1 MKIWKYAFVK
11 IWNINLYKYRNIQMY
26 MYKKIGL
33 KNICKE
39 DKFIYKNYKHAIEA
53 HLQWENGR
61 PVSITLS
68 YQT

>member
-1 MKIWKYAFVK
+1 M
-11 IWNINLYKYRNIQMY
+11 QMY

-53 HLQWENGR
+53 HLQ
-61 PVSITLS
+61 
-68 YQT
+68 